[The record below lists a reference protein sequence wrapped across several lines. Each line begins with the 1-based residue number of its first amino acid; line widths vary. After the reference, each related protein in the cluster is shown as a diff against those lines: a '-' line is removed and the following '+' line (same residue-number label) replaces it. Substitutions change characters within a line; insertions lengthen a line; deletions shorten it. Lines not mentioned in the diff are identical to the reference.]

1 VHDIQQHSQPELVCS
16 INQALELFGCTV
28 SRTDSEERG
37 NLVSKRRVVGVL
49 HDGHHLDTVV
59 PELGDPRENIV
70 PEFDVAAD
78 LGFRGRD
85 TDCEVSVMISRA
97 EGRLTMCLVDL
108 ETASRVFAADG
119 CRSRMLELVLFRRRR
134 VPEPGVVYGR
144 DGQVLG
150 DSGDPRRKPIDGGS
164 VGFGERDLQTISR
177 ARKQEGRRTLTIES
191 CGIAQDPSARGG
203 T

>member
-1 VHDIQQHSQPELVCS
+1 VRVHDIQQHSQPELVCS
-16 INQALELFGCTV
+16 INQALELLGSTV
-28 SRTDSEERG
+28 SRTNSEERG
-37 NLVSKRRVVGVL
+37 DLVSERRIVGVL

-85 TDCEVSVMISRA
+85 TDCEVLVMVWRA
-97 EGRLTMCLVDL
+97 EARLTMCLVDL
-108 ETASRVFAADG
+108 ETARGILAANG

-134 VPEPGVVYGR
+134 VPEPGIVYGR

-150 DSGDPRRKPIDGGS
+150 DSGDPRRKTVDGGS
-164 VGFGERDLQTISR
+164 VGFGERDLQTIS
-177 ARKQEGRRTLTIES
+177 KGQDSRTED
-191 CGIAQDPSARGG
+191 AP
-203 T
+203 